1 MPLRRCGWLLATRP
15 IFWNA
20 TKAGAWRWWK
30 GDEDESD
37 VDSDDEGV
45 VRDDMVASDDADDGK
60 SSDDGDMD
68 AE

>member
-1 MPLRRCGWLLATRP
+1 MAL
-15 IFWNA
+15 

-45 VRDDMVASDDADDGK
+45 VRDVMVASDDDDDGE
-60 SSDDGDMD
+60 SSDDGDTD